1 MRGYLIVVV
10 AGLGLAMQAGALR
23 AAEPYDVYDR
33 AAGYG
38 VDTLERRVEKL
49 EKKLS
54 GQALSGINEQVD
66 RLQSEV
72 QRLRG
77 ELEKATNEVAR
88 VKKLQK
94 EEFADVEAKLQ
105 QLGKAQTDL
114 QAQVQ
119 ALTPPAPGAA
129 PGTVP
134 GDGSAPIPG
143 QPTDPAAAVPG
154 QAPAPGTTPADPA
167 AAQAAAAPPA
177 VAPREAAYQKAFGI
191 LKEGRYPEAI
201 RELKA
206 FLTAYPS
213 GEYSDNAQYWLAEAF
228 YVTKDPAAARSA
240 FDTVIKSYPQ
250 SSKVADAMLKL
261 GFIDYDIGQY
271 AQARATLSEVMRTYP
286 NSSAAKLAE
295 KRLERMQQE
304 GR

>member
-1 MRGYLIVVV
+1 MRGHIFAGV
-10 AGLGLAMQAGALR
+10 AGLALLVEVGSLG

-38 VDTLERRVEKL
+38 VDTLEKRVEKL
-49 EKKLS
+49 ERKLS
-54 GQALSGINEQVD
+54 GQALTDIGEDVD

-72 QRLRG
+72 LKLRG
-77 ELEKATNEVAR
+77 ELEKANNELNR
-88 VKKLQK
+88 LKKAHK
-94 EEFADVEAKLQ
+94 DEFTGVDERLQ
-105 QLGKAQTDL
+105 QLSKAQADM
-114 QAQVQ
+114 QAQLQSV
-119 ALTPPAPGAA
+119 APPPAAVPGATPA
-129 PGTVP
+129 DGTIPV
-134 GDGSAPIPG
+134 PG
-143 QPTDPAAAVPG
+143 QPVDPAATTTAPGVAPVDPAAA
-154 QAPAPGTTPADPA
+154 
-167 AAQAAAAPPA
+167 AAQQPAAPPP
-177 VAPREAAYQKAFGI
+177 VPPREAAYQRAFGI

-206 FLTAYPS
+206 FLAAYPT
-213 GEYSDNAQYWLAEAF
+213 GDYSDNAQYWLAEAY
-228 YVTKDPAAARSA
+228 YVTKDPAAARTA
-240 FDTVIKSYPQ
+240 FDTVVKTYPQ

-271 AQARATLSEVMRTYP
+271 AEARATLSEVIKSYP

>member
-77 ELEKATNEVAR
+77 ELEKATNEIAR

-94 EEFADVEAKLQ
+94 EEFADLEAKLQ
-105 QLGKAQTDL
+105 QFGKAQTDL
-114 QAQVQ
+114 QTQVQ
-119 ALTPPAPGAA
+119 ALTPPAPAAA

-134 GDGSAPIPG
+134 GDGSAPVPG

-154 QAPAPGTTPADPA
+154 QAPPPGTAPADPA
-167 AAQAAAAPPA
+167 AAQTAAAPPA

>member
-154 QAPAPGTTPADPA
+154 QAPAPGTAPADPA

>member
-77 ELEKATNEVAR
+77 ELEKATNEIAR

-94 EEFADVEAKLQ
+94 EEFADLEAKLQ
-105 QLGKAQTDL
+105 QFGKAQTDL
-114 QAQVQ
+114 QTQVQ
-119 ALTPPAPGAA
+119 ALTPPAPATA

-154 QAPAPGTTPADPA
+154 QAPPPGTAPADPA
-167 AAQAAAAPPA
+167 AAQTAAAPPA

>member
-1 MRGYLIVVV
+1 MRGHIFAGI
-10 AGLGLAMQAGALR
+10 AGLGLVAVTGHLA

-54 GQALSGINEQVD
+54 GQALTGVTEEVD
-66 RLQSEV
+66 RLQSEM
-72 QRLRG
+72 QKLRG
-77 ELEKATNEVAR
+77 ELEKATNEINR
-88 VKKLQK
+88 LKKVQK
-94 EEFADVEAKLQ
+94 DEATAVDERLQ
-105 QLGKAQTDL
+105 QLSKAQTDL

-119 ALTPPAPGAA
+119 GQNPQNVAVPGAVPADGAVPVPGQPVDPTAAASGQPAPVAGTPTPPA
-129 PGTVP
+129 VP
-134 GDGSAPIPG
+134 
-143 QPTDPAAAVPG
+143 
-154 QAPAPGTTPADPA
+154 
-167 AAQAAAAPPA
+167 QAAAAPPP
-177 VAPREAAYQKAFGI
+177 VPPREAAYQKAFGI

-206 FLTAYPS
+206 FLAAYPT
-213 GEYSDNAQYWLAEAF
+213 GDYSDNAQYWLAEAF

-240 FDTVIKSYPQ
+240 FDTVIKSFPQ

-271 AQARATLSEVMRTYP
+271 AGARATLNELIKSYP

-304 GR
+304 GH

>member
-1 MRGYLIVVV
+1 MRGYIFAGI
-10 AGLGLAMQAGALR
+10 AGLALLLATGSVQAVEA
-23 AAEPYDVYDR
+23 YDVYDR

-38 VDTLERRVEKL
+38 VDTLEKRVEKL
-49 EKKLS
+49 ERKLS
-54 GQALSGINEQVD
+54 GQALTGINDEVD

-72 QRLRG
+72 QKLRG
-77 ELEKATNEVAR
+77 ELEKATNEIAR
-88 VKKLQK
+88 LKKVQK
-94 EEFADVEAKLQ
+94 EEFAGVDERLTQINKAHTELQ
-105 QLGKAQTDL
+105 T
-114 QAQVQ
+114 QVQ
-119 ALTPPAPGAA
+119 AITPPTAVS
-129 PGTVP
+129 GTVP
-134 GDGSAPIPG
+134 ADGTIPPVPG
-143 QPTDPAAAVPG
+143 QPGDPSAVAPG
-154 QAPAPGTTPADPA
+154 QTGTPPGAPTDPA
-167 AAQAAAAPPA
+167 AAQAAAVPSP

-206 FLTAYPS
+206 FLAAYPS
-213 GEYSDNAQYWLAEAF
+213 GDYSDNAQYWLAEAF

-240 FDTVIKSYPQ
+240 FDTVIKTYPQ

-261 GFIDYDIGQY
+261 GFIDYDIGQFG
-271 AQARATLSEVMRTYP
+271 QARATLSEVIRTYP